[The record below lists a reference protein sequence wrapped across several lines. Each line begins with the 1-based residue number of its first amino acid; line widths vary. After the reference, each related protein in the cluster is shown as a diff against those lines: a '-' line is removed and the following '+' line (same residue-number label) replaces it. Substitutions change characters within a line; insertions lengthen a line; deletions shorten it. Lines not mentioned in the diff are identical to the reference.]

1 MAMPMP
7 SSSSPPPPPPP
18 VAGAAS
24 EASDAAGTDI
34 LLSLLPEILDDI
46 LTRLP
51 LKEVVRTCCLSRG
64 WARRWE
70 SASGLDVRFRG
81 FYSAGVVSGVL
92 ARCAA
97 PVASFDIEV
106 RPRLRPRA
114 AYWLRA
120 LAEKRVRSLQLAFGS
135 SRADEPGVFPG
146 VGRAIYACAELSD
159 LYLRYCEVPRPPPPQ
174 PGQGTLFA
182 GFPRLTRLAL
192 NSVKL
197 PFTGAG
203 ALLERVI
210 AGAPD
215 LADLL
220 LVDVTTGVVAGGE
233 KKVEEEREPW
243 VIRAPKL
250 HSLTLWTAV
259 DNGGRVAGE
268 LPLLNVANISVDSF
282 LGTEDFLDTLWLVS
296 RVKVLKFSVRDREN
310 LGLLGVGCASHCI

>member
-1 MAMPMP
+1 MAMSM
-7 SSSSPPPPPPP
+7 SSSSPPSPPLPPP
-18 VAGAAS
+18 AAAS
-24 EASDAAGTDI
+24 DVAGTDI

-81 FYSAGVVSGVL
+81 FYSAGAVAGVL

-146 VGRAIYACAELSD
+146 VGRAIYARAELSN
-159 LYLRYCEVPRPPPPQ
+159 LYLRYCELPRPPPPQ
-174 PGQGTLFA
+174 PGQGSLFA

-197 PFTGAG
+197 PFAGAG

-220 LVDVTTGVVAGGE
+220 LVDVITGVVAGGE
-233 KKVEEEREPW
+233 KKVEEEEPEAW
-243 VIRAPKL
+243 AIRAPKL
-250 HSLTLWTAV
+250 HSLTLWTPAV
-259 DNGGRVAGE
+259 DNGCRVAGE
-268 LPLLNVANISVDSF
+268 LPLLNAANISVDAF

-296 RVKVLKFSVRDREN
+296 RVKVLKFSVRDREVRTHDHP
-310 LGLLGVGCASHCI
+310 LHQ

>member
-1 MAMPMP
+1 MAMSM
-7 SSSSPPPPPPP
+7 SSSSPPSPPLPPP
-18 VAGAAS
+18 AAAS
-24 EASDAAGTDI
+24 DVAGTDI

-81 FYSAGVVSGVL
+81 FYSAGAVAGVL

-120 LAEKRVRSLQLAFGS
+120 LAENRVRSLQLAFGS

-146 VGRAIYACAELSD
+146 GS
-159 LYLRYCEVPRPPPPQ
+159 
-174 PGQGTLFA
+174 LFA

-197 PFTGAG
+197 PFAGAG

-220 LVDVTTGVVAGGE
+220 LVDVITGVVAGGE
-233 KKVEEEREPW
+233 KKVEEEEPEAW
-243 VIRAPKL
+243 AIRAPKL
-250 HSLTLWTAV
+250 HSLTLWTPAV
-259 DNGGRVAGE
+259 DNGCRVAGE
-268 LPLLNVANISVDSF
+268 LPLLNAANISVDAF

-296 RVKVLKFSVRDREN
+296 RVKVLKFSVRDREVRTHDHP
-310 LGLLGVGCASHCI
+310 LHQ

>member
-1 MAMPMP
+1 MAMSM
-7 SSSSPPPPPPP
+7 SSSSPPSPPLPPP
-18 VAGAAS
+18 AAAS
-24 EASDAAGTDI
+24 DVTGTDI

-51 LKEVVRTCCLSRG
+51 LKEV
-64 WARRWE
+64 

-81 FYSAGVVSGVL
+81 FYSAGAVAGVL

-146 VGRAIYACAELSD
+146 VGRAIYARAELSN
-159 LYLRYCEVPRPPPPQ
+159 LYLRYCELPRPPPPQ
-174 PGQGTLFA
+174 PGQGSLFA

-197 PFTGAG
+197 PFAGAG

-220 LVDVTTGVVAGGE
+220 LVDVITGVVAGGE
-233 KKVEEEREPW
+233 KKVEEEEPEAW
-243 VIRAPKL
+243 AIRAPKL
-250 HSLTLWTAV
+250 HSLTLWTPAV
-259 DNGGRVAGE
+259 DNGCRVAGE
-268 LPLLNVANISVDSF
+268 LPLLNAANISVDAF

-310 LGLLGVGCASHCI
+310 RKEYDLVVVFGLCILEMMRRIFVKIC